1 MPQLD
6 SSTFPTQIVWL
17 VICFIVL
24 YLLMWKVALPRI
36 AAVLEARRSRIDD
49 DLDRAG
55 ALKEEAAQALAAY
68 EASLAEAHAGAQA
81 ELRAAA
87 EQLAAETSARQ
98 ADLVARLKAETAA
111 AEARIA
117 RAKQQALKNIAAVAA
132 EVAQAATARLIGVN
146 VGEPALRKAIDA
158 AMGDE
163 E

>member
-49 DLDRAG
+49 DLDRAS

-68 EASLAEAHAGAQA
+68 EALLAEAHARAQA
-81 ELRAAA
+81 ELRAAT
-87 EQLAAETSARQ
+87 EQLAAEASARQ
-98 ADLVARLKAETAA
+98 ADLVARLKAEIAA

-117 RAKQQALKNIAAVAA
+117 RAKQQALKNIAAAAA

>member
-1 MPQLD
+1 MD

-49 DLDRAG
+49 DLDRAS
-55 ALKEEAAQALAAY
+55 ALKEEAAQALATY
-68 EASLAEAHAGAQA
+68 EASLAEAHARAQA
-81 ELRAAA
+81 ELREAA
-87 EQLAAETSARQ
+87 EQLACATSARQ
-98 ADLVARLKAETAA
+98 ADLVARLSAETAA

-117 RAKQQALKNIAAVAA
+117 RAKQQALKNIAAAAA

>member
-36 AAVLEARRSRIDD
+36 AEVLEARRSRIDD
-49 DLDRAG
+49 DLDRAS

-68 EASLAEAHAGAQA
+68 EASLAEAHARAQA
-81 ELRAAA
+81 GLREAA

-98 ADLVARLKAETAA
+98 ADLVARLKAEIAA

-117 RAKQQALKNIAAVAA
+117 RAKAQALKNIAAAAA
-132 EVAQAATARLIGVN
+132 EVARAATARLIGVN

>member
-6 SSTFPTQIVWL
+6 PSTFPTQIVWL

-36 AAVLEARRSRIDD
+36 AEVLEARQSRIDD
-49 DLDRAG
+49 DLDRAT

-68 EASLAEAHAGAQA
+68 EASLAEAHARAQA
-81 ELRAAA
+81 ELREAA

-98 ADLVARLKAETAA
+98 ADLVARLSAEIAA

-117 RAKQQALKNIAAVAA
+117 RAKQQALKNIAAAAA

-146 VGEPALRKAIDA
+146 VGKPALRKAIDA